1 MTRPAFFECTIWNN
15 LNWERKMG
23 EQFFFAGTAESETRS
38 VQSNVCNVEAFYQF
52 RPYHRQ
58 YQPAQP

>member
-1 MTRPAFFECTIWNN
+1 
-15 LNWERKMG
+15 MG